1 MKKVIVY
8 LLIVLL
14 LLSFSCSIAPSPAPT
29 PVPTPKPVPVPA
41 PAPAPTPVPMPTPV
55 LTNSESDSRVAELEA
70 KIRQLEAENQRLLT
84 ENRRLETEN
93 QRVMSEYRQLSSDL
107 ARVTSVLQNLYSLA
121 TSSSY
126 TNTLSKLNEIQNNTS
141 DLVTWVGGLPSLP
154 PLPLGITISE
164 IEDVI
169 NKARYLREILQ
180 RLPPPPF
187 FAPPEWRELDDMKNE
202 LIRMTEWMEN
212 LQDLPEFL
220 ASAEELEDLRFRL
233 ESYMGDVDST
243 AFDAR
248 RLLEEV
254 RDVASP

>member
-1 MKKVIVY
+1 VKKLIILIGLVLVMC
-8 LLIVLL
+8 LLVL
-14 LLSFSCSIAPSPAPT
+14 SCAAP
-29 PVPTPKPVPVPA
+29 KPA
-41 PAPAPTPVPMPTPV
+41 PAPPLPYPEGELPPPMPAPV
-55 LTNSESDSRVAELEA
+55 LTNSESASRIAELEA
-70 KIRQLEAENQRLLT
+70 KIRQLESDNQRLLT
-84 ENRRLETEN
+84 ENQE
-93 QRVMSEYRQLSSDL
+93 LSTDL

-164 IEDVI
+164 IDDVI

-187 FAPPEWRELDDMKNE
+187 FAPPEWRELDNMKKE

-220 ASAEELEDLRFRL
+220 ASAEKLEDVRFRF

-248 RLLEEV
+248 CLLEEV
-254 RDVASP
+254 RNTASPQ